1 MLAKH
6 TGQKYLLR
14 LSKKLKHLSEQ
25 FNKSISS
32 NVYAVKINKLTLSEL
47 ISTKSFKYYK
57 VHTQN
62 MYFTIEEV
70 IFHAIISLR
79 SDVHQKPNSANSSNE
94 HEPQP
99 QNYFILHSV
108 YRESTATL
116 TSVKKM
122 KNFTKIKLKELFAGD
137 NLRKP

>member
-1 MLAKH
+1 
-6 TGQKYLLR
+6 
-14 LSKKLKHLSEQ
+14 
-25 FNKSISS
+25 
-32 NVYAVKINKLTLSEL
+32 
-47 ISTKSFKYYK
+47 
-57 VHTQN
+57 

-108 YRESTATL
+108 YKESTATL
-116 TSVKKM
+116 TSVKKI
-122 KNFTKIKLKELFAGD
+122 KNFTKIKLKKLFAGD
-137 NLRKP
+137 NVRKP

>member
-32 NVYAVKINKLTLSEL
+32 NVYTVKNKQTLAEL

-70 IFHAIISLR
+70 IFHASISLR

-94 HEPQP
+94 HGPQP

-108 YRESTATL
+108 YKESTATL
-116 TSVKKM
+116 TSVNKI
-122 KNFTKIKLKELFAGD
+122 KNFTKIKLKKSFAGD